1 MSTSPL
7 AFDPIVVQNLEGHSF
22 LDVGCG
28 HGKWGYLLKKYRW
41 SKSEPIEVTGIDLFE
56 PHIRA
61 LEREGTYDR
70 LLTASATELPF
81 PDQSFDSAI
90 ACEILEHLAQSD
102 GQKLISELKRVCR
115 CSFVVTTPNF
125 PCLRGGGETMD
136 GFNEYEAHKHNFLY
150 HEFCTLGF
158 TQVIGLGFKT
168 PSFKLS
174 RAIGSLGYYFPRF
187 SRYLV
192 GFWFADDRQRV
203 LEIE

>member
-7 AFDPIVVQNLEGHSF
+7 AFDPLVVQNLEGTSF

-41 SKSEPIEVTGIDLFE
+41 SKTARVEITGIDLFE
-56 PHIRA
+56 PHILA

-81 PDQSFDSAI
+81 PDKSFDSAV
-90 ACEILEHLAQSD
+90 ACEVLEHLSQAD
-102 GQKLISELKRVCR
+102 GPRLISELQRVCR
-115 CSFVVTTPNF
+115 RSFVVTTPNF

-136 GFNEYEAHKHNFLY
+136 GFNEHEAHRHNFLY
-150 HEFCTLGF
+150 REFRGLGF
-158 TQVIGLGFKT
+158 TQVVGLGLKT

-174 RAIGSLGYYFPRF
+174 RALSSLGYYFPGA
-187 SRYLV
+187 SRYLI
-192 GFWFADDRQRV
+192 GFWFADGRRRV
-203 LEIE
+203 LEVE